1 MDPWDTPKLRAH
13 ARILIDSYRRWTGLD
28 LLGEDLSRS
37 TDAELAFAVFYAP
50 RVIVSH
56 GTQADPILN
65 YGNQAALTLWEMDW
79 DSFTSTPSRLTA
91 EAPERE
97 ERARLMATVT
107 RDGFIANYAGI
118 RISKSGKRFRIS
130 QAIVW
135 NLVDATGDPAGQA
148 ATFDRWEPIE
158 SATDRITR
166 G

>member
-1 MDPWDTPKLRAH
+1 
-13 ARILIDSYRRWTGLD
+13 
-28 LLGEDLSRS
+28 LGGDVSRC
-37 TDAELAFAVFYAP
+37 TDAELAFAVFHAP

-65 YGNQAALTLWEMDW
+65 YGNQTALTLWEMDW
-79 DSFTSTPSRLTA
+79 VSFTATPSRLTA

-118 RISKSGKRFRIS
+118 RISNSGKRFRIS

-135 NLVDATGDPAGQA
+135 NLVDANGQPAGQA
-148 ATFDRWEPIE
+148 ATFDRWEPV
-158 SATDRITR
+158 